1 MLILIIGFFSIK
13 DNPYMIAAIK
23 GVRPFVVGLLAWT
36 AYEIAIPVFGLDKQW
51 LGASLIH
58 GWDKWLIALG
68 TFLVL
73 TFTSLSPI
81 WLVLVAAGIGLIFY
95 R

>member
-1 MLILIIGFFSIK
+1 M
-13 DNPYMIAAIK
+13 
-23 GVRPFVVGLLAWT
+23 AWRV
-36 AYEIAIPVFGLDKQW
+36 AHSRL
-51 LGASLIH
+51 
-58 GWDKWLIALG
+58 DKWLIALG

>member
-1 MLILIIGFFSIK
+1 
-13 DNPYMIAAIK
+13 
-23 GVRPFVVGLLAWT
+23 
-36 AYEIAIPVFGLDKQW
+36 LDKQW

-58 GWDKWLIALG
+58 AWDKWLIALG